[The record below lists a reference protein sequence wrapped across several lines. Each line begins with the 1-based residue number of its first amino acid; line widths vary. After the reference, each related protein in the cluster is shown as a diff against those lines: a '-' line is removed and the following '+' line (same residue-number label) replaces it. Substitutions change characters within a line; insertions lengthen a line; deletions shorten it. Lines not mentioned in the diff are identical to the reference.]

1 MFEHNEDLFLTRAEF
16 DAGVFGRANPPS
28 FPAGPQVAVTKAIS
42 VAWLCHLRVTC
53 IQVCELGE
61 GKSVSHAME
70 RFRRQVWTCPSL
82 PVPVHGQNGPDS
94 STGGLDAEVLSC
106 I

>member
-42 VAWLCHLRVTC
+42 VTWLCRLRVTC

-70 RFRRQVWTCPSL
+70 RFRRQVWTCHNHFL
-82 PVPVHGQNGPDS
+82 FQFMARM
-94 STGGLDAEVLSC
+94 GLTLLRED
-106 I
+106 